1 MNISTLPS
9 LCCQALWQNAH
20 INRFNQILP
29 KSLSALPTLTHR
41 LNGIAANLTPQNI
54 KQQNNGLKA
63 NTRLVKTGRVVQL
76 DNDNNIQ
83 THQRFDA
90 LCG

>member
-1 MNISTLPS
+1 MATKKVLFTY
-9 LCCQALWQNAH
+9 
-20 INRFNQILP
+20 RFD
-29 KSLSALPTLTHR
+29 
-41 LNGIAANLTPQNI
+41 NGDMTKHTAP
-54 KQQNNGLKA
+54 

-76 DNDNNIQ
+76 DNDNNVQ